1 MPEFL
6 FMLLLLAAIA
16 VIPVMAGILADKTA
30 RPRGD
35 RKTGFVLVGTAALS
49 LALFIVAALLCGIE
63 MGADTGSSAMFFMMG
78 GGYAVLTA
86 AIAAG
91 MYSHRYK
98 ATIKQ
103 QS

>member
-6 FMLLLLAAIA
+6 FMLLLLAA

-35 RKTGFVLVGTAALS
+35 RKTGVVLVGTAALS